1 MDQNAATK
9 YLIRK
14 IKTKKMNNDQNET
27 RESKSSIDFCT
38 TIFDVPGQQVINSYK
53 CNEKKFSSADMW
65 DIQKRRREFN
75 RRTSNF
81 VIN

>member
-1 MDQNAATK
+1 
-9 YLIRK
+9 
-14 IKTKKMNNDQNET
+14 MNNDQTET
-27 RESKSSIDFCT
+27 MVSKSGIDFCT
-38 TIFDVPGQQVINSYK
+38 TNYEVAGQQVTNNYK

-65 DIQKRRREFN
+65 AIQKRRREFN